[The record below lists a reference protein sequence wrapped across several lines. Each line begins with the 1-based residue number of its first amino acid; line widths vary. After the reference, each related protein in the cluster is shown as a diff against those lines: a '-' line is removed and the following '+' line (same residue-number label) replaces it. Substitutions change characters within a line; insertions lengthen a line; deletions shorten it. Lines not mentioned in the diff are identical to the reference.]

1 MEIVALSPVHAT
13 TLTWR
18 RDARTWACTVVCKA
32 TFDLTPAEMRLSQSQ
47 DPLHEQDRR
56 WEEEPARSLHSPTDL
71 VPFKARAD
79 VMLVGHAYAPNGKSV
94 RSLLARLVVGGVD
107 KSIAVLGD
115 RAAAGRDPVP
125 FTIMALR
132 YERAAGGLGHA
143 NPAGIAASEARLPN
157 LEPAIRSGR
166 DGSQK
171 GDENAALAGF
181 GPIAPD
187 WPQRRGRLKGGAS
200 TWIPTD
206 PLDDPDP
213 LFFNAA
219 PPDQQLAALRDDQ
232 PLLLENLH
240 PDHPR
245 LSTRLPG
252 LRPQAFVERPHAAPQ
267 ELEMHADTLWIDT
280 DRGRCTVTW
289 RAHFPLA
296 QRDEPGRVFVAMT
309 GARQQL
315 TWDDILGLERAIG
328 GAESPPAPRKLP
340 NLEYVGG
347 DEDDDGDDTMTI
359 ARKLPMPALPPRRIP
374 APKPTLVGT
383 PPPPAPIAAPPALPP
398 TTPPPPMPAST
409 PVAASPP
416 MPPLPLSPE
425 RLRTL
430 LASRDLS
437 PGFDLAEPTSTDFY
451 TVGEHT
457 PILDASP
464 AWLAMHS
471 VPTPA
476 VPSATATPI
485 SAPPPPPAT
494 PIAVAAPPPL
504 PAIAPQPPA
513 TPPLPAAVPSAVATL
528 TGDARS
534 PWATASATPRPTAT
548 PAPAPAQAKPAPPT
562 KALSS
567 RTATPAAASKPPAD
581 VLDLLWFDPDALPRI
596 RARFGALIDEL
607 EFEALDPRHDL
618 PVDDPKGSRDRHHA
632 FGVLTQAPVTDA
644 PGVSR
649 AMVEAISVKGRFTP
663 PVVVLSG
670 ELRFP
675 FDEVEHLKAAAAA
688 AKPLAKD
695 DKRLTDL
702 IDTVNELAGTP
713 LLQGSP
719 GAIDSLLKDLSS
731 AVAQSKR
738 PLPVKFL
745 DAHLERVLL
754 EQRRYQK
761 RTVFGAPMLRGL
773 FTPAGSSAALPAYL
787 PESVGDKLP
796 LVVQM
801 KVRLIAEATASQDQ
815 YESHPQ
821 ALRVVALGRAMAVD
835 GWRR

>member
-18 RDARTWACTVVCKA
+18 RDAKTWALTVICKA
-32 TFDLTPAEMRLSQSQ
+32 TFDLTPGEMRLSQGQ
-47 DPLHEQDRR
+47 DALHEQDRR

-115 RAAAGRDPVP
+115 RAAVGREPAP

-132 YERAAGGLGHA
+132 YDRAAGGTGHE
-143 NPAGIAASEARLPN
+143 NPAGIAATEARLPN
-157 LEPAIRSGR
+157 LEPAIRAGR
-166 DGSQK
+166 DGSRQ
-171 GDENAALAGF
+171 GDETTTLAGF

-187 WPQRRGRLKGGAS
+187 WPQRRGRLQGGAS
-200 TWIPTD
+200 TWSPGD
-206 PLDDPDP
+206 PLDDSDP

-219 PPDQQLAALRDDQ
+219 PSDQQIAALRDDQ

-252 LRPQAFVERPHAAPQ
+252 LRPQVFVERPHVAPH
-267 ELEMHADTLWIDT
+267 ELEMHADALWIDT

-289 RAHFPLA
+289 RAHFPLS
-296 QRDEPGRVFVAMT
+296 QREEPGRIFVAMT

-315 TWDDILGLERAIG
+315 TWDDMLGLERAIG
-328 GAESPPAPRKLP
+328 GDQIPPAPRKIP
-340 NLEYVGG
+340 SVEAFSHDDD
-347 DEDDDGDDTMTI
+347 DEDDGDDTMTI
-359 ARKLPMPALPPRRIP
+359 ARKLPMPALPPRKIP

-383 PPPPAPIAAPPALPP
+383 PPPPSAAPAVPP
-398 TTPPPPMPAST
+398 TAPPPPMPALPAT
-409 PVAASPP
+409 PTIAPTITAP
-416 MPPLPLSPE
+416 PPLPSLSPE
-425 RLRTL
+425 RLREL
-430 LASRDLS
+430 LASRELS

-451 TVGEHT
+451 IAGEHT

-464 AWLAMHS
+464 LWLAQHA

-476 VPSATATPI
+476 IPMSTPTPIVASPPAVPVPSA
-485 SAPPPPPAT
+485 
-494 PIAVAAPPPL
+494 
-504 PAIAPQPPA
+504 
-513 TPPLPAAVPSAVATL
+513 PSAVATL

-534 PWATASATPRPTAT
+534 PWAAASTTPRPTAT
-548 PAPAPAQAKPAPPT
+548 PAPILTPGKPAPPN
-562 KALSS
+562 KPSPS
-567 RTATPAAASKPPAD
+567 RPATLMGSTKPPAD

-596 RARFGALIDEL
+596 RARFSALIDEL
-607 EFEALDPRHDL
+607 EFEPLDPRHDL
-618 PVDDPKGSRDRHHA
+618 PVDDPKASRDRHHA
-632 FGVLTQAPVTDA
+632 FGVMTQAPVTEA
-644 PGVSR
+644 PGISR
-649 AMVEAISVKGRFTP
+649 AMLEAISDKGRFTP
-663 PVVVLSG
+663 PVMVLSG

-695 DKRLTDL
+695 DKRLSDL

-731 AVAQSKR
+731 AVSQSKR

-754 EQRRYQK
+754 EQRRYQR

-787 PESVGDKLP
+787 PEALADKLP

-801 KVRLIAEATASQDQ
+801 KVKLIAEASASQDQ